1 MSLNEFY
8 TEMGTDWRQVLC
20 RFQSEQQI
28 RRFLF
33 QLREDQSFA
42 HLSRAL
48 CLRDRDAAFHAAHA
62 LMGLCRNLSLLPLER
77 SSGALTRA
85 LQDGTTEQ
93 EVASLYSAVQDDHA
107 RILKAIEGLN

>member
-1 MSLNEFY
+1 MSLSEFY
-8 TEMGTDWRQVLC
+8 TQMGADWRQVLC

-42 HLSRAL
+42 HLTGAL
-48 CLRDRDAAFHAAHA
+48 RLRDWDAAFHAAHA

-85 LQDGTTEQ
+85 LQAGASDQ
-93 EVASLYSAVQDDHA
+93 EVTSLYSVVRDDHA
-107 RILKAIEGLN
+107 RILRAIEGLE